1 MKPAHALAAI
11 VLAACAAAYEPA
23 AAAPPAPVQGEVLEI
38 RDVESYTYLRLATP
52 GGEVWAAVP
61 TAKVKKGDR
70 VAIAN
75 PMVMEHFESKTLKK
89 TFDKIVFGQ
98 LAGAGTA
105 SAAPAAPAPAAATAK
120 AEPVAK
126 ASGPDARTVAELY
139 KGKVALKDKPVLVRG
154 RVVKVSNGILGKNWL
169 HLQDGSGSAA
179 DGSNDVV
186 VTTKDSAAVG
196 DIVVARGTVRTD
208 VDVGSG
214 YAFAVLI
221 EGATLVK

>member
-1 MKPAHALAAI
+1 MKPSNTLAAL
-11 VLAACAAAYEPA
+11 VLAACTVALSPA
-23 AAAPPAPVQGEVLEI
+23 HAAPSGPVQGEVLEI

-98 LAGAGTA
+98 LATPGSAGAA
-105 SAAPAAPAPAAATAK
+105 PPAAPAAPAAK
-120 AEPVAK
+120 EAPVAR
-126 ASGPDARTVAELY
+126 ASGADAHTVAELY
-139 KGKVALKDKPVLVRG
+139 KGKAALKDKPVQVRG

-169 HLQDGSGSAA
+169 HLQDGSGSASE
-179 DGSNDVV
+179 GSNDVV
-186 VTTKDSAAVG
+186 VTSKDTAAVG
-196 DIVVARGTVRTD
+196 DVVTARGTVRTD

-214 YAFAVLI
+214 YSFAVMV
-221 EGATLVK
+221 EGATLAK